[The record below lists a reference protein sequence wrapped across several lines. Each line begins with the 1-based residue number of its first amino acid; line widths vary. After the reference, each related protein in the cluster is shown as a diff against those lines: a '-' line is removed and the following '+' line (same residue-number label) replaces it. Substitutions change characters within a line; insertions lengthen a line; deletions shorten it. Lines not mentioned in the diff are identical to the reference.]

1 MTVSQAKKENNMS
14 VVVSGMTMPKSCEDC
29 RFLCN
34 FGPHYKICGA
44 VDRELIVTD
53 IFMIRHD
60 ECPLCEVILGVD
72 LANRGDFIGGI

>member
-1 MTVSQAKKENNMS
+1 MS

-29 RFLCN
+29 RFLCD

-44 VDRELIVTD
+44 VDRELVVTD